1 MFFLWMRDHPK
12 LTRPATPF
20 PTRRSSDLVREAL
33 AECLSKSP
41 DRRDGNA
48 FCRGGRPVGSYLESR
63 ASGDSAAKDQGTG
76 AAAVKH
82 QGAGP
87 GGFIDRKKEQL
98 PLRGVAALRARPTFW
113 TCEFAA
119 TAAADADV

>member
-63 ASGDSAAKDQGTG
+63 ASGDSAAKDQGGGRSEEHTSELQSLMRISY
-76 AAAVKH
+76 AVFCLH
-82 QGAGP
+82 
-87 GGFIDRKKEQL
+87 KKTAQNMRQTNISHIHKQL
-98 PLRGVAALRARPTFW
+98 LDITPITN
-113 TCEFAA
+113 
-119 TAAADADV
+119 